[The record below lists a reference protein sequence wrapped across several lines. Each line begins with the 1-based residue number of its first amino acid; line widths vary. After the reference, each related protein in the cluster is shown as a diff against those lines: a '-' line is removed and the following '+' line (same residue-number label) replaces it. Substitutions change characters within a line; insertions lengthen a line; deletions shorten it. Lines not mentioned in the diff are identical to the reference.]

1 LSAKKRLT
9 RAERKQIEAAIARAN
24 RTDKKEKSAQDSIPY
39 KRMIHMKLIIKILL
53 SPIVL
58 TIDLL
63 TWIFV
68 GLISCS
74 SILFHLAS
82 SIIALLGVAVLVTY
96 SVKNGLILLT
106 IAFLF
111 SPMGLPMIAV
121 SVLSG
126 LQSIS
131 ATIKN
136 L

>member
-1 LSAKKRLT
+1 
-9 RAERKQIEAAIARAN
+9 
-24 RTDKKEKSAQDSIPY
+24 
-39 KRMIHMKLIIKILL
+39 MKLIIKILL

-63 TWIFV
+63 TCIFV

-74 SILFHLAS
+74 SILFRFAS
-82 SIIALLGVAVLVTY
+82 GIVALLGVAVLVTY

-106 IAFLF
+106 IAFLV
-111 SPMGLPMIAV
+111 SPLGLPMMAV
-121 SVLSG
+121 RVLAG

-131 ATIKN
+131 ATIKH

>member
-1 LSAKKRLT
+1 
-9 RAERKQIEAAIARAN
+9 
-24 RTDKKEKSAQDSIPY
+24 
-39 KRMIHMKLIIKILL
+39 MKLIIKTLL

-74 SILFHLAS
+74 SILFRLAS

-96 SVKNGLILLT
+96 SVKNGQILLT

-111 SPMGLPMIAV
+111 SPLGMPMIAV